1 MSVIWVKVW
10 FDLWHNKL
18 RTLLVILSIAVGV
31 FAVGTTF
38 GLAEQMLPTMDAAH
52 QMTLP
57 AHVTMA
63 LMQPVDRD
71 SLLALSDVPEVEE
84 VEVLNMIE
92 VRYKLDPGD
101 KWRKGV
107 IMSRDDYESEVY
119 ELLQL
124 KAGSWP
130 EGKYLNIERMHA
142 PFYGIDVGDKVIFEV
157 GKRERTFEISGKI
170 RHPFVPPPSM
180 YDMAYFFGGE
190 DTMEEYGI
198 PRGQFTRIMFRVTP
212 YTDDHAREVASVVK
226 ERLAKQGVSVAATMY
241 QDPNKHWGRAF
252 VDGMAL
258 VTKVLAV
265 ISMLLSAVLVSN
277 TLMAIITQ
285 QTNQLGILKAIGGT
299 SFTVLRVYL
308 SGVVIYGLLSLGIA
322 LPLGSLASFRISSW
336 FLSLYNIEYTQF
348 TSSPQATIFMVVAA
362 LVVPLAAALIPI
374 LQGAAITVRQAI
386 ASYGLGGDFGSNW
399 IDRLVE
405 GIGRR
410 FLISYQAMALA
421 NTFRR
426 KGRLLLTQLVLII
439 AGVMFLMV
447 MSLSSSIDATLDA
460 EFARRDYDVVI
471 SFDDLQ
477 RVDRTVAMMEATPG
491 VDHAGMW
498 LAVPATILHQG
509 QKMLDAGLGSQLQGV
524 PVEDPMYK
532 PLIVEGRWLQ
542 PGDRRVIVMNKTT
555 ADDEDIRVGDTVTL
569 DLGVM
574 GESDWQVVGLYRVF
588 LMFGGGFNI
597 DALYGPRDVVF
608 AATKK
613 TGRANLLLVRTQNHA
628 PEAVELTASQLG
640 DLFREHNIEISQT
653 ETMPSTRR
661 TSDVSFSYVV
671 IMLLVLAVIVAMVGG
686 IGLMGALWI
695 SVIERTKEIGVMR
708 AIGALSRTIMGM
720 FILEGI
726 VQGLMSWVIAVPLSL
741 LVTPVMAN
749 ALGMAMFNSR
759 LDFQFNIQAVFIW
772 LGSILVVALVAAIIP
787 ARNATRIN
795 VRQSLNYE

>member
-1 MSVIWVKVW
+1 
-10 FDLWHNKL
+10 
-18 RTLLVILSIAVGV
+18 
-31 FAVGTTF
+31 
-38 GLAEQMLPTMDAAH
+38 
-52 QMTLP
+52 
-57 AHVTMA
+57 
-63 LMQPVDRD
+63 
-71 SLLALSDVPEVEE
+71 
-84 VEVLNMIE
+84 
-92 VRYKLDPGD
+92 
-101 KWRKGV
+101 
-107 IMSRDDYESEVY
+107 
-119 ELLQL
+119 
-124 KAGSWP
+124 
-130 EGKYLNIERMHA
+130 
-142 PFYGIDVGDKVIFEV
+142 
-157 GKRERTFEISGKI
+157 
-170 RHPFVPPPSM
+170 
-180 YDMAYFFGGE
+180 
-190 DTMEEYGI
+190 MEEYGI
-198 PRGQFTRIMFRVTP
+198 QRGQFTRIMFRVTP
-212 YTDDHAREVASVVK
+212 YTADHARQVASVVK
-226 ERLAKQGVSVAATMY
+226 ERLAKQGVSVAATLY
-241 QDPNKHWGRAF
+241 QDPDKHWGRVF
-252 VDGMAL
+252 VEGMAL

-299 SFTVLRVYL
+299 SFTVTRVYL
-308 SGVVIYGLLSLGIA
+308 SGVVIYGLLSLAIA

-336 FLSLYNIEYTQF
+336 FLSIYNIEYTQY
-348 TSSPQATIFMVVAA
+348 TSSPQATLFMVVAA
-362 LVVPLAAALIPI
+362 LVVPLVAALIPI

-405 GIGRR
+405 RFGRR

-460 EFARRDYDVVI
+460 EFARRDHDVII
-471 SFDDLQ
+471 SFDELQ
-477 RVDRTVAMMEATPG
+477 RVDRTVAMVEAAPG

-498 LAVPATILHQG
+498 LAAPATILHQG

-542 PGDRRVIVMNKTT
+542 AGDGRVIVMNKTT
-555 ADDEDIRVGDTVTL
+555 ADDEHIRVGDMVTL

-588 LMFGGGFNI
+588 LMFGGGFNV
-597 DALYGPRDVVF
+597 DALYGSRDAVF

-613 TGRANLLLVRTQNHA
+613 TGRANLLFVRTQDQA
-628 PEAVELTASQLG
+628 PEVVELIASQLG
-640 DLFREHNIEISQT
+640 DLFRGHNIEILQT

-671 IMLLVLAVIVAMVGG
+671 IMLMVLAVIVAMVGG

-708 AIGALSRTIMGM
+708 AIGALSRTIVGM
-720 FILEGI
+720 FILEGV

-741 LVTPVMAN
+741 LVTPIMAN

-759 LDFQFNIQAVFIW
+759 LDYQFNIQAVFIW
-772 LGSILVVALVAAIIP
+772 LGTILAVALVAAIIP

-795 VRQSLNYE
+795 VRQSLTYE